1 MTLFDLTG
9 KHALVTGATGALGRA
24 LAVAL
29 AEAGATV
36 SVTTV
41 SAGRAE
47 EVESNSILNECW
59 AAGGRDGQ
67 QKTLDL
73 TDPVAVE
80 AAMAALERDVAPI
93 DILVNAGHAANIKPV
108 LAASLDEW
116 RRELDRNAT
125 AVFVACQAAGKRM
138 VPRGKGRI
146 INIVSDVHD
155 RGIPNCAL
163 FGASQGAVLGF
174 SKSLALEWGRG
185 APLVADRVTV
195 NVIGIGFFEGVP
207 GPQADPAVAE
217 VLERY
222 LPLRRLGSP
231 KDVQGAVVFLAADT
245 TNYVNAEVILIDG
258 AIATHA

>member
-1 MTLFDLTG
+1 MTFFDLTG

-24 LAVAL
+24 LAVGL

-36 SVTTV
+36 SVTTG
-41 SAGRAE
+41 STDRSE

-59 AAGGRDGQ
+59 AAGGKDGQ

-73 TDPVAVE
+73 TDPAAVE
-80 AAMAALERDVAPI
+80 AAVAALEKDVAPI
-93 DILVNAGHAANIKPV
+93 DILVNASHGANIKPV
-108 LAASLDEW
+108 LDSSLAEW
-116 RRELDRNAT
+116 MREINRNAT
-125 AVFVACQAAGKRM
+125 AVFVASQAVGRRM

-174 SKSLALEWGRG
+174 TKSLALEWGRG
-185 APLVADRVTV
+185 GPLVEERVTV
-195 NVIGIGFFEGVP
+195 NAIGIGFLEGVP
-207 GPQADPAVAE
+207 GPQADPAVEE
-217 VLERY
+217 VLHHY
-222 LPLRRLGSP
+222 LPIRRLGKP
-231 KDVQGAVVFLAADT
+231 QDLQGAVVFLAADT
-245 TNYVNAEVILIDG
+245 TNYVNAELVLIDG

>member
-1 MTLFDLTG
+1 MSVFDLTG

-24 LAVAL
+24 LAVGL

-41 SAGRAE
+41 TTDRAE

-59 AAGGRDGQ
+59 AAGGKNGQ

-73 TDPVAVE
+73 TDPAAVE
-80 AAMAALERDVAPI
+80 SAVAALENEVAPI
-93 DILVNAGHAANIKPV
+93 DILVNASHGANIKPV
-108 LAASLDEW
+108 LDSSLADW
-116 RRELDRNAT
+116 SREIGRNAT
-125 AVFVACQAAGKRM
+125 AVFVASQSVGKRM

-155 RGIPNCAL
+155 RGVPNCAL

-174 SKSLALEWGRG
+174 TKSLAIEWGRG
-185 APLVADRVTV
+185 EPLVAERVTV
-195 NVIGIGFFEGVP
+195 NAIGIGFMEGVP

-217 VLERY
+217 VLHHY
-222 LPLRRLGSP
+222 LPLRRLGTAN
-231 KDVQGAVVFLAADT
+231 DLQGAVVFLAAEGS
-245 TNYVNAEVILIDG
+245 NYINGELVVIDG
-258 AIATHA
+258 AIANHA

>member
-41 SAGRAE
+41 SADRAE

-59 AAGGRDGQ
+59 AAGGKNGQ

-73 TDPVAVE
+73 TDPAAVE
-80 AAMAALERDVAPI
+80 AAVAALEKDIAPI

-108 LAASLDEW
+108 LASSLAEW
-116 RRELDRNAT
+116 TRELNRNAT
-125 AVFVACQAAGKRM
+125 AVFVACQAVGKRM

-185 APLVADRVTV
+185 APLVEERVTV
-195 NVIGIGFFEGVP
+195 NVIGIGFMEGVP

-217 VLERY
+217 VLHHY
-222 LPLRRLGSP
+222 LPFRRLGSP

-245 TNYVNAEVILIDG
+245 TNYVNAEVVLIDG

>member
-1 MTLFDLTG
+1 MSVFDLTG

-24 LAVAL
+24 LAVGL

-41 SAGRAE
+41 TTDSAE

-59 AAGGRDGQ
+59 AAGGKNGQ

-73 TDPVAVE
+73 TDPAAVE
-80 AAMAALERDVAPI
+80 AAVAALEKDVAPI
-93 DILVNAGHAANIKPV
+93 DILVNASHGANIKPV
-108 LAASLDEW
+108 LDSSLADW
-116 RRELDRNAT
+116 SREIGRNAT
-125 AVFVACQAAGKRM
+125 AVFVASQSVGKRM

-146 INIVSDVHD
+146 INIVSDIHD
-155 RGIPNCAL
+155 RGVPNCAL

-174 SKSLALEWGRG
+174 TKSLAIEWGRG
-185 APLVADRVTV
+185 EPLVAERVTV
-195 NVIGIGFFEGVP
+195 NAIGIGFMEGVP

-217 VLERY
+217 VLHHY

-231 KDVQGAVVFLAADT
+231 KDLQGAVVFLAAEGS
-245 TNYVNAEVILIDG
+245 NYVNGELVVIDG
-258 AIATHA
+258 AIANHA